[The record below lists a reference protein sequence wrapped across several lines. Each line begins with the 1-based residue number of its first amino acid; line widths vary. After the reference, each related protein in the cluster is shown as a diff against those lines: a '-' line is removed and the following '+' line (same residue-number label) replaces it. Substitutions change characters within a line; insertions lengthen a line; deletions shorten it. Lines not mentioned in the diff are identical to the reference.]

1 MTPIARHIDRTE
13 SLLEK
18 THRRWPRI
26 VRKKKKNN
34 IHQDAYMQLINKL
47 IGKRK
52 IWMRGCN
59 YNK

>member
-1 MTPIARHIDRTE
+1 MDAPPLVADCSE
-13 SLLEK
+13 
-18 THRRWPRI
+18 
-26 VRKKKKNN
+26 KNN
-34 IHQDAYMQLINKL
+34 KHQDACMQLINRL